1 MKHLTKSLLSS
12 LFIFSVG
19 NLITK
24 GIQFLLLPLYT
35 SQLTPRVYGAVEIWA
50 GTAELFSPI
59 AILGIHEA
67 LFRFA
72 VQREE
77 PQKTFTVGISIG
89 LLGESVWL
97 VCMLLFWKV
106 YRPGNYF
113 FLFVALVVFTG
124 IRVSVSQF
132 MRGMGWAGRFTAAGV
147 CQAVSLAVFQ
157 FVLLPRF
164 GGQGYLTALFLSQL
178 AGACAAVGL
187 GKLWND
193 WKPGLVWKDSLSK
206 ELSCQM
212 LFYALPV
219 IPAAF
224 LLQLTNLSGRY
235 LVLWFCGEEQAGF
248 YTSAAKIGAAV
259 RMAVGIFQQAWQ
271 YIVSLGWKE
280 NNKNS
285 YFPAVFRLYSGG
297 LFLGGGILIF
307 CLPLVQRFLLKGA
320 FQEAG
325 KYLPLV
331 AAAAVFQGY
340 SVYFSA
346 FYLAERKTG
355 GLFRS
360 AAICLGAFLA
370 AGFAFVPVFRVWGVL
385 IAGIV
390 SNIIMVIFRAFG
402 SRKWMPLGKSL
413 WGGVFLGIL
422 FLGQAVIA
430 SCPVDDSFQLGVQIV
445 LFLMSLL
452 FAGGWMLHGK
462 FDIKR

>member
-35 SQLTPRVYGAVEIWA
+35 SQLTPQVYGAVEIWA

-72 VQREE
+72 VQKEK
-77 PQKTFTVGISIG
+77 PQNTFTVGISVG

-124 IRVSVSQF
+124 IRMSVSQF

-147 CQAVSLAVFQ
+147 CQAISLAVLE

-164 GGQGYLTALFLSQL
+164 GGTGYLSALLLSQL
-178 AGACAAVGL
+178 AGVCAAVGL

-193 WKPGLVWKDSLSK
+193 WKPGMVWKDSLSK
-206 ELSCQM
+206 ELSHQM
-212 LFYALPV
+212 LRYALPI

-235 LVLWFCGEEQAGF
+235 FVLWFCGEEQAGL
-248 YTSAAKIGAAV
+248 YTSAAKVGAAV
-259 RMAVGIFQQAWQ
+259 RMAAGVFQQAWQ

-280 NNKNS
+280 DNKNN
-285 YFPAVFRLYSGG
+285 YFPAVFRLYTGG
-297 LFLGGGILIF
+297 IFLGGGVLIF
-307 CLPLVQRFLLKGA
+307 CLPLVQRILLKGT

-325 KYLPLV
+325 KYLPLA

-346 FYLAERKTG
+346 FYLAEQKTG

-360 AAICLGAFLA
+360 AAVCLGAFLT
-370 AGFAFVPVFRVWGVL
+370 AGFVLAPVFHVWGVL
-385 IAGIV
+385 AASIF
-390 SNIIMVIFRAFG
+390 SNAVMVGLRAFG

-413 WGGVFLGIL
+413 WGGAFLGIL
-422 FLGQAVIA
+422 FLGQAVAA
-430 SCPVDDSFQLGVQIV
+430 SCPVDDSFQMGVQIV
-445 LFLMSLL
+445 LFLVSLVV
-452 FAGGWMLHGK
+452 AGVWMLHGK
-462 FDIKR
+462 FDIK